1 MIKTLVIAAAVL
13 AVIVF
18 AGCAGVKHKDQ
29 PVGSVYDEKTME
41 SLVKPPD
48 KKPWYLRWMIRIA
61 DRKAGKK
68 MLTGRVL
75 AWSSKISISSGLLE
89 LYVEDGAA
97 SILEKRLIALVRM
110 IISYT
115 VPSPFAIDINSAK
128 YKEYGITTDEIAGL
142 RGEKDLETVSGFSVR
157 EKAALEYARAVSKTP
172 IVLDNEILNRLRYNF
187 SEREIVALAALSA
200 KVNYWAR
207 LLEGLRIKPAGYTDD
222 PVLHLDEYNTLEER
236 Y

>member
-1 MIKTLVIAAAVL
+1 MILKTLVIAGAVL

-18 AGCAGVKHKDQ
+18 AGCAGLKHKDQ
-29 PVGSVYDEKTME
+29 PVGSDYDEKTME
-41 SLVKPPD
+41 SLVKPPES
-48 KKPWYLRWMIRIA
+48 KPWYIGWMIRIA

-75 AWSSKISISSGLLE
+75 AWSPKISISSGLLE
-89 LYVEDGAA
+89 LYVEEGAA
-97 SILEKRLIALVRM
+97 SILNKRLIALVRM

-115 VPSPFAIDINSAK
+115 APSSFAIDINSAK
-128 YKEYGITTDEIAGL
+128 YKKYDITAEEIAGL
-142 RGEKDLETVSGFSVR
+142 RGEKDLETISSFSIK
-157 EKAALEYARAVSKTP
+157 EKSALEYARAVSKTP
-172 IVLDNEILNRLRYNF
+172 IVMDNKILNRLRYNF

-222 PVLHLDEYNTLEER
+222 PVLHLADYNTLVE
-236 Y
+236 